1 MHHLKENGM
10 DSRILA
16 LASLFAFGVCAAH
29 AGEPVYKSTMPD
41 GRIIYGESPQP
52 GAKRVAKVAAPPETA
67 GIVVASPQDK
77 DRANAIPTGKA
88 AVGVIPAPVRPP
100 TRSPTQGEMQNPGD
114 KLPTRGY

>member
-1 MHHLKENGM
+1 MRHLKENGM

-52 GAKRVAKVAAPPETA
+52 GAKRVAKVAAPLSASYLPRSGRRPDLRPKVKCRIPEISFLL
-67 GIVVASPQDK
+67 GVIDV
-77 DRANAIPTGKA
+77 
-88 AVGVIPAPVRPP
+88 AVGHEKRV
-100 TRSPTQGEMQNPGD
+100 SFD
-114 KLPTRGY
+114 